1 MAVVGLAHM
10 MGLPVT
16 HLLAAAA
23 GAAIAASLAWSAQAL
38 RYDARIADLQ
48 AQHASAAAAAAQE
61 AQSIS
66 TQLQKSKDDAI
77 AKAQERAAQ
86 NAAAAAAARR
96 TADGLRAQLASANS
110 RISDATHSACT
121 EYART
126 AGELLGQCSARYS
139 ELAAAADGHAAD
151 AVMLRQAWPA
161 MPVKA
166 SAAR

>member
-1 MAVVGLAHM
+1 MVGLAHM

-96 TADGLRAQLASANS
+96 TADGLRAQLASAHDDLAS
-110 RISDATHSACT
+110 ATHSACID
-121 EYART
+121 YAT
-126 AGELLGQCSARYS
+126 AAGDVLAQCAA
-139 ELAAAADGHAAD
+139 EVTDLAGKADGHATD
-151 AVMLRQAWPA
+151 AATCRAAWPVIQ
-161 MPVKA
+161 P
-166 SAAR
+166 

>member
-1 MAVVGLAHM
+1 M

-66 TQLQKSKDDAI
+66 TQLQKAKDDAI

-96 TADGLRAQLASANS
+96 TADGLREQLSAAEQRIATASV
-110 RISDATHSACT
+110 SAVA
-121 EYART
+121 EYATT
-126 AGELLGQCSARYS
+126 AGELLAQCSRSYQ
-139 ELAAAADGHAAD
+139 ELAREADGHVASVRLMRA
-151 AVMLRQAWPA
+151 AWPSIEV
-161 MPVKA
+161 PE
-166 SAAR
+166 SSR